1 MQKTNYRYYYKM
13 TVSSYKFILGFI
25 ASLGDLNKPIVDIM
39 DPTSAIA
46 TSAQPNPQDQRQE

>member
-25 ASLGDLNKPIVDIM
+25 ASLSDLNKPIVDIM
-39 DPTSAIA
+39 DPTSAIT
-46 TSAQPNPQDQRQE
+46 TSAQPNPYDQA